1 MQRLLYCSCRI
12 LLLWKLDLSIL
23 QVQPDSYGNDRGLI
37 MPRSSKYQLIAII
50 LVVFFIAPVAAADKG
65 KDFQRAYRSYQQ
77 HIEANNLE
85 QALPAAEDAYN
96 LGSRLY
102 GRKSLNAAKLAINF
116 ATLLNDTGEF
126 KRARRVLKGKLK
138 IMEETYD
145 TDADELVALLMEL
158 GRAEFDT
165 RRPKDGLAYFE
176 RISAMLDN
184 HENDLYRGMKNW
196 DIVKILLR
204 RQGNAFTRK
213 YVEAAHEYYSNQ
225 LIPSDIRLGLASYH
239 MALWK
244 LADNQFEEAVS
255 YLDASLIA
263 FKTDESQM
271 YELEKTVRM
280 MLVNT
285 LEYAKESELATTHCL
300 ALGRNQ
306 TWKVPAKPLYVS
318 MPDFPPELTNTALV
332 GEFTLEFTIDEDG
345 FVRNPGVTRS
355 THADMDEVVMEAIGE
370 FRYAPRF
377 VEGKPVATEGM
388 NYTFSIDFSRAE
400 GKNNFFTRPPLRG
413 WQSGSKSG
421 DDPFTVGGGGKG
433 GGK

>member
-1 MQRLLYCSCRI
+1 
-12 LLLWKLDLSIL
+12 
-23 QVQPDSYGNDRGLI
+23 
-37 MPRSSKYQLIAII
+37 MPRSAKYQLISLI

-102 GRKSLNAAKLAINF
+102 GRKSLNAAKLAINY

-126 KRARRVLKGKLK
+126 KRARRVLKGKFK

-271 YELEKTVRM
+271 HELEKTVRM

>member
-1 MQRLLYCSCRI
+1 MQCSA
-12 LLLWKLDLSIL
+12 
-23 QVQPDSYGNDRGLI
+23 
-37 MPRSSKYQLIAII
+37 KYQLIAII

-85 QALPAAEDAYN
+85 QALPAAEDAYK

-102 GRKSLNAAKLAINF
+102 GRKSLNAAKLAINY

-138 IMEETYD
+138 IMEEAYD
-145 TDADELVALLMEL
+145 SDADELVAILMEL

-271 YELEKTVRM
+271 HELEKTVRM

-285 LEYAKESELATTHCL
+285 LENAKESELATTHCL

-306 TWKVPAKPLYVS
+306 TWKVPAKPLYFS

-355 THADMDEVVMEAIGE
+355 THADMDEVVMEAIGK

>member
-1 MQRLLYCSCRI
+1 
-12 LLLWKLDLSIL
+12 
-23 QVQPDSYGNDRGLI
+23 
-37 MPRSSKYQLIAII
+37 MPHSAKYQLITLI
-50 LVVFFIAPVAAADKG
+50 LIVFFLAPVVAADKG
-65 KDFQRAYRSYQQ
+65 KDFQLAYRSYQQ

-102 GRKSLNAAKLAINF
+102 GRKSLNAAKLAINY

-138 IMEETYD
+138 TMEEAYD
-145 TDADELVALLMEL
+145 TDADELVAILMEL

-165 RRPKDGLAYFE
+165 RRPEDGLAYFE
-176 RISAMLDN
+176 RISAMLDK
-184 HENDLYRGMKNW
+184 HENKLYRGMKNW
-196 DIVKILLR
+196 EIVKILLR

-213 YVEAAHEYYSNQ
+213 YVEATHESYTNQ
-225 LIPSDIRLGLASYH
+225 LTPSDIRLGLASYH

-244 LADNQFEEAVS
+244 LADSQFEEAVS

-271 YELEKTVRM
+271 HELEKTVRM

-285 LEYAKESELATTHCL
+285 LENAEESELATTHCL
-300 ALGRNQ
+300 ALGRDQ
-306 TWKVPAKPLYVS
+306 TWKVPAQPLYIS

-332 GEFTLEFTIDEDG
+332 AEFTLEFTIDEDG
-345 FVRNPGVTRS
+345 FVRDPGVTSS
-355 THADMDEVVMEAIGE
+355 THADMDEVVLEAIGK

-377 VEGKPVATEGM
+377 VEGKPVASEGM
-388 NYTFSIDFSRAE
+388 NYTFSVDFSRSG
-400 GKNNFFTRPPLRG
+400 GKNNFLTRPPLRG
-413 WQSGSKSG
+413 FQGGSKSG
-421 DDPFTVGGGGKG
+421 DDPFSVGGGGKG

>member
-1 MQRLLYCSCRI
+1 M
-12 LLLWKLDLSIL
+12 
-23 QVQPDSYGNDRGLI
+23 QPDSYGNDRGLI
-37 MPRSSKYQLIAII
+37 MPRSAKYQLIAII

-85 QALPAAEDAYN
+85 QALPAAEDAYK

-102 GRKSLNAAKLAINF
+102 GRKSLNAAKLAINY

-138 IMEETYD
+138 IMEEAYD
-145 TDADELVALLMEL
+145 SDADELVAILMEL

-271 YELEKTVRM
+271 HELEKTVRM

-285 LEYAKESELATTHCL
+285 LENAKESELATTHCL

-306 TWKVPAKPLYVS
+306 TWKVPAKPLYFS

-355 THADMDEVVMEAIGE
+355 THADMDEVVMEAIGK